1 MKYIFILSMSLLTLN
16 AYADSYYIIDKNNQP
31 NDYSMDVK
39 DPVKSAFEGYNNGL
53 NMARLDQ
60 KNKQEKIEYQN
71 KISKIKREEDY
82 RKDLRRAY
90 ESSKS
95 LNDDSFQSLIIN
107 YPEYADTTLKVKES
121 LNTLKKE

>member
-39 DPVKSAFEGYNNGL
+39 DPVKSAFEGYSNGL

-60 KNKQEKIEYQN
+60 KNKQEKLEYQN

>member
-31 NDYSMDVK
+31 NDYSMNVK
-39 DPVKSAFEGYNNGL
+39 DPVKSAFEGYNNGI

-82 RKDLRRAY
+82 RKDLRRVY